1 MLSDLVEELEYL
13 RRPLEATSGFKTPS
27 GLTPAIAEDHRPTG
41 LVAQRMLVAAR
52 QFSLQG
58 TKTQGTEIQGAE
70 TQGINTQGTNT
81 QGTETD
87 VSTDPDAVQ
96 ERVFVTPMIA
106 VAGSVAD
113 HVLKAMRRGRS
124 LRRAYVN
131 NGGDIALWL
140 ADGERFTVGICNNID
155 NANIDSTVEL
165 QARHKLGGI
174 ATSGWRGRSHSL
186 GIADAVTVLAACAAD
201 ADAAATL
208 IANAVDLPESACI
221 QRQPASALS
230 PDSDL
235 GNRLVTVAVGPL
247 GEQQVTMALERG
259 RQYAQ
264 GLIAEGLIAAAYISL
279 QNKVVVCKDAAL
291 EQLTDLTPLTRT
303 AGAMHA

>member
-1 MLSDLVEELEYL
+1 
-13 RRPLEATSGFKTPS
+13 
-27 GLTPAIAEDHRPTG
+27 
-41 LVAQRMLVAAR
+41 
-52 QFSLQG
+52 
-58 TKTQGTEIQGAE
+58 
-70 TQGINTQGTNT
+70 
-81 QGTETD
+81 

-96 ERVFVTPMIA
+96 ERVYVTPMIA

-140 ADGERFTVGICNNID
+140 ADGERFTVGICNNVD
-155 NANIDSTVEL
+155 NASIDSTVEL

-174 ATSGWRGRSHSL
+174 ATSGWRGRSYSL

-208 IANAVDLPESACI
+208 IANAVDLPESECI
-221 QRQPASALS
+221 QRQPASLLS

-235 GNRLVTVAVGPL
+235 GDRLVTVAVDAL
-247 GEQQVTMALERG
+247 NEDQLTLALERG
-259 RQYAQ
+259 RQFAQ
-264 GLIAEGLIAAAYISL
+264 ELIAKGLIAAAYISL
-279 QNKVVVCKDAAL
+279 QDKVVVCKDAARQQFT
-291 EQLTDLTPLTRT
+291 EFTPLTRT